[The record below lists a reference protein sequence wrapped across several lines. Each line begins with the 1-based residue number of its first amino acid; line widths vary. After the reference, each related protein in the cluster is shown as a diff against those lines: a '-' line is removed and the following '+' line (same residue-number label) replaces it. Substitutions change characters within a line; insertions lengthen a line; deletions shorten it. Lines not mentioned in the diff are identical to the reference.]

1 NKDER
6 EADSASVY
14 SGHRSE
20 NSNAIKDEHTRRN
33 IGYHHNVKTK
43 GEKRTIN
50 STVGVGRNVGA
61 ETEDVAIKHADTS
74 SGIGKDVKAKIFGY
88 FNYGYKQPEYH
99 IEEYYSDEKY
109 GQKFGA
115 NYHHH
120 RAFDDHSSDIYDA
133 SGWKEYENECAD
145 DASEFNAYEIA
156 PHEQDGQKIDHHRR
170 YGKKDDKVNSN

>member
-1 NKDER
+1 MNKDRLFLGTGRVIIPGPVIAERSNGGSNGPPILLNKDER

-120 RAFDDHSSDIYDA
+120 RAFDDHSS
-133 SGWKEYENECAD
+133 GREC
-145 DASEFNAYEIA
+145 I
-156 PHEQDGQKIDHHRR
+156 RR
-170 YGKKDDKVNSN
+170 SF